1 IKNNMRMIN
10 MNGDKKLEAF
20 LEEYKKPIKKL
31 FKYDKSKALTFDKE
45 SRSSVEDQNGIF
57 VIFKNK
63 EPLYVGQA
71 GGFMTGYKLD
81 RKSLIKNNMRMI
93 NMNGDKKLEA
103 FLEEYKK
110 PIKKLF
116 KYDKSKALTFD
127 KESRSSVEDQNGIF
141 VIFKNKEPL
150 YVGQAGGFMTGY
162 KLTQKDLND
171 KLAQFNLKSDVGTS
185 RFRK

>member
-1 IKNNMRMIN
+1 
-10 MNGDKKLEAF
+10 
-20 LEEYKKPIKKL
+20 
-31 FKYDKSKALTFDKE
+31 
-45 SRSSVEDQNGIF
+45 
-57 VIFKNK
+57 
-63 EPLYVGQA
+63 
-71 GGFMTGYKLD
+71 
-81 RKSLIKNNMRMI
+81 
-93 NMNGDKKLEA
+93 MNGDKKLEA

-185 RFRK
+185 RFRKAYVAHQNLDESELKNIKAEEHNLKFQYIKVKGNPAVINILEILALEYAKENDIDLYNFR